1 MSEIQGY
8 EYDFDKS
15 YVDYELS
22 DDSINLVPPE
32 LIAVDD
38 DLSVIEEGKDLVSEN
53 GSLDNEPED
62 SPLKK
67 IYVGQTFVSFD
78 MLEQCLKRYSTR
90 IGFETKIARAEK
102 EDNIF
107 VCKTYKCRH
116 SGKYLPKKK
125 LDSTQNRDRESGHI
139 EYEFTMNASY
149 RKRMNLVFVNK
160 FTKDY
165 NHVLNKEELHL
176 QFSLSLCKVPDNIKE
191 EIRFYVQECQLGAT
205 VLKRILQNKFPD
217 QEIYNRDLYNMICKY
232 RAGAQIKNDAL
243 TLYEY
248 LSKVQQENPDWYF
261 KARFYNVIIN
271 DNTCKTNKYMMPL
284 SIFIVIDSN
293 NKSCIAATAVVSDE
307 TVSTYE
313 WILKQTKLATNGLQP
328 TIIFTDADSVMQVA
342 ITNEYPEAIV
352 RHYAFHIR
360 QNLVKRLKKK
370 LNNRWDNFISDFYTL
385 RNSFVV
391 SDFDRHWIELMNNYS
406 EVQSYCDRVLYSTK
420 ECWAYAFMKRK
431 FSANTHLT
439 QRVECI
445 NHIIKLEANS
455 GSSLCQL
462 QAGID
467 LSLLHNNELNVS
479 ASQQLDH
486 KVGFIEDDYKEPQIL
501 LNMALE
507 DCSDS
512 VELTIQLVQSKSK
525 SLPTVIFETL
535 KRIRGQKVNSK
546 IAVKSD
552 SKKVSYGRGLGIC
565 KKALNIAI
573 MNGTNKVLED
583 LLQHF
588 INEQVS
594 AQSSSTASNLSEQG
608 IGQEIN
614 SLIISNPSQHKGKG
628 HPANKRYLSAIE
640 NQNNKLVRSNNQVEI
655 SESGSKKK
663 NKRQYAL

>member
-53 GSLDNEPED
+53 GSLDNESED
-62 SPLKK
+62 SLLKE

-90 IGFETKIARAEK
+90 IGFETKIVRAEK
-102 EDNIF
+102 ENNIF
-107 VCKTYKCRH
+107 IRKTYKCRH

-125 LDSTQNRDRESGHI
+125 LDPMQNQDRESGHI
-139 EYEFTMNASY
+139 ECEFTMNASY
-149 RKRMNLVFVNK
+149 QKHMNLVFVNK
-160 FTKDY
+160 FTEDH

-176 QFSLSLCKVPDNIKE
+176 QFSLSLRKVPDNIKE
-191 EIRFYVQECQLGAT
+191 EFRFYVQECQLGAT

-232 RAGAQIKNDAL
+232 RAEAQIKNDAS

-261 KARFYNVIIN
+261 KRCLWARFYDVIIN
-271 DNTCKTNKYMMPL
+271 DNTCKMNKYMMPL

-293 NKSCIAATAVVSDE
+293 NRSRIAATAVVSDE
-307 TVSTYE
+307 TVSTYK

-328 TIIFTDADSVMQVA
+328 TIIFTDADPAMQVA

-352 RHYAFHIR
+352 RH
-360 QNLVKRLKKK
+360 L
-370 LNNRWDNFISDFYTL
+370 
-385 RNSFVV
+385 
-391 SDFDRHWIELMNNYS
+391 SDFDRRWMELMNNYS

-420 ECWAYAFMKRK
+420 EF
-431 FSANTHLT
+431 
-439 QRVECI
+439 
-445 NHIIKLEANS
+445 ANS

-467 LSLLHNNELNVS
+467 LRLKDEIKYAKLQEFRNMNPTTGLPHVFNTIFKKINDMCVKYLTPNSLALQRKQILESLLYRSLLHNNELNVS

-486 KVGFIEDDYKEPQIL
+486 KVGFIEDDYEEPQIL

-512 VELTIQLVQSKSK
+512 LIPFRWYSEEGIALFDKDQELTIQLVQSKSK
-525 SLPTVIFETL
+525 SLPTVTFETL
-535 KRIRGQKVNSK
+535 KRICGQEVNSK
-546 IAVKSD
+546 IAVESD
-552 SKKVSYGRGLGIC
+552 SKKVSYSCGLGIC

-573 MNGTNKVLED
+573 MNNTNKVLED

-588 INEQVS
+588 INEQVL

-608 IGQEIN
+608 IG
-614 SLIISNPSQHKGKG
+614 
-628 HPANKRYLSAIE
+628 
-640 NQNNKLVRSNNQVEI
+640 
-655 SESGSKKK
+655 
-663 NKRQYAL
+663 